1 MSVNNNLTSA
11 GSGFALLSAAAKVIK
26 NQPHEHYP
34 ERELLRTKIMLAR
47 LCILCAISF
56 LSGCDSKNIYD
67 AKSAVEDKMK
77 DPDSVKFQNI
87 EEFSE
92 DIVCGEY
99 NAKNGYG
106 AYGGYESFIS
116 KNGIVDLDFKYQKW
130 ELLCSNDKNKMNI
143 YYYVTRTKVCSETGE
158 KVDCDLAKAY
168 ADNYK
173 HENPGSE
180 LPSLSEW
187 SDLEL

>member
-1 MSVNNNLTSA
+1 
-11 GSGFALLSAAAKVIK
+11 
-26 NQPHEHYP
+26 
-34 ERELLRTKIMLAR
+34 MLAR
-47 LCILCAISF
+47 LCILCVISF
-56 LSGCDSKNIYD
+56 LSGCYSKNISD
-67 AKSAVEDKMK
+67 AKSAVEKRMK

-106 AYGGYESFIS
+106 AYGGYESFIW
-116 KNGIVDLDFKYQKW
+116 KHGTVDLEFNHQKW
-130 ELLCSNDKNKMNI
+130 KLLCSNDKNKMNI
-143 YYYVTRTKVCSETGE
+143 YNYVTITKVCSETGKKE
-158 KVDCDLAKAY
+158 HCDLAKRF
-168 ADNYK
+168 ADRYK
-173 HENPGSE
+173 NENPGSE